1 MVKEIVV
8 GDEVQMIAIRAQGS
22 GGQHVNKVS
31 TAIHL
36 RFDIRASSLAEE
48 DKIRLLQFKDHRIN
62 SDGVVVIKAQQFRS
76 QMKNKEDAL
85 CRLDALIKA
94 GTVVQKKRKVAK
106 RSKGSIQKRLA
117 NKNQRSQLKKLRKN
131 DWNE

>member
-1 MVKEIVV
+1 MVKGIAV
-8 GDEVQMIAIRAQGS
+8 GDEVKMIAIRAQGS
-22 GGQHVNKVS
+22 GGQHANKVS
-31 TAIHL
+31 MAIHL

-48 DKIRLLQFKDHRIN
+48 DKIRLLQFKDCRIN

-85 CRLDALIKA
+85 YRLDALIKA
-94 GTVVQKKRKVAK
+94 GTVVQKKRKVVK
-106 RSKGSIQKRLA
+106 RSKGSIQKRLK